1 MRYSPGVNET
11 ALAFMRFFFFFFIDL
26 RDRVR
31 RHFVAVC
38 IEILH
43 LAIVRPF
50 VRDVKSG
57 RDRAAIRILTAVF
70 EQLAVQGF
78 VKVVYGVV
86 ESEQNDLR
94 RLLDRNTTCASQ
106 LHYVARDTITE
117 AVSFLSEIKK

>member
-1 MRYSPGVNET
+1 MIR
-11 ALAFMRFFFFFFIDL
+11 LFIDL

-43 LAIVRPF
+43 LAIICPF
-50 VRDVKSG
+50 VRDVKCCC
-57 RDRAAIRILTAVF
+57 DRAAVRILTAIF

-78 VKVVYGVV
+78 VKIVYCVV

-94 RLLDRNTTCASQ
+94 RLLDLNTTCASQ

-117 AVSFLSEIKK
+117 AVIPQRNQELLIAFQ

>member
-1 MRYSPGVNET
+1 M
-11 ALAFMRFFFFFFIDL
+11 
-26 RDRVR
+26 R

-43 LAIVRPF
+43 LGIVCPF
-50 VRDVKSG
+50 MRDVKSR
-57 RDRAAIRILTAVF
+57 RDRAAVRILTTVF

-78 VKVVYGVV
+78 VKVVYSIV

-106 LHYVARDTITE
+106 LYYVAR
-117 AVSFLSEIKK
+117 

>member
-1 MRYSPGVNET
+1 M
-11 ALAFMRFFFFFFIDL
+11 
-26 RDRVR
+26 R
-31 RHFVAVC
+31 RHFVTVC

-43 LAIVRPF
+43 LAIVCPF
-50 VRDVKSG
+50 VRDVKSR
-57 RDRAAIRILTAVF
+57 RDRAAVRILTAVF

-78 VKVVYGVV
+78 VKVVHGVV

-117 AVSFLSEIKK
+117 AVSFLSEIEK

>member
-1 MRYSPGVNET
+1 MIRI
-11 ALAFMRFFFFFFIDL
+11 FIDL

-43 LAIVRPF
+43 LAIVCPF
-50 VRDVKSG
+50 VRDVKSR
-57 RDRAAIRILTAVF
+57 RDRAAVRILTAVF
-70 EQLAVQGF
+70 EQLVVQGF

-117 AVSFLSEIKK
+117 AVSFLSGIKKIIFL